1 MEKPPLTK
9 QGFELIKSELH
20 KLKTKARPEIS
31 QAIAE
36 ARAHGD
42 LKENAEYHAAKEQ
55 QALLEKKI
63 STIESTLAN
72 CIVID
77 VLDIPYSGKVVFG
90 STLRLYDIDEAK
102 ELQFKIVGN
111 LESDPDKG
119 LISIDT
125 PIARGL
131 LGKELED
138 EVAIETPAGTKN
150 FEILEIEHI

>member
-1 MEKPPLTK
+1 MDKPPLTK
-9 QGFELIKSELH
+9 EGFEVIKAQLH
-20 KLKTKARPEIS
+20 ELKTKARPEIS

-63 STIESTLAN
+63 AIIESTLAN
-72 CIVID
+72 CVIID
-77 VLDIPYSGKVVFG
+77 VKDIPYSGKVVFG
-90 STLRLYDIDEAK
+90 ATLKLYDVNEDK
-102 ELQFKIVGN
+102 EIQYRLVGN
-111 LESDPDKG
+111 LESDPDRG

-131 LGKELED
+131 LGKELDD
-138 EVAIETPAGTKN
+138 EVAIETPSGTKH
-150 FEILEIEHI
+150 FEILDIKHF

>member
-20 KLKTKARPEIS
+20 QLKTKARPEIS

>member
-1 MEKPPLTK
+1 M
-9 QGFELIKSELH
+9 
-20 KLKTKARPEIS
+20 
-31 QAIAE
+31 
-36 ARAHGD
+36 
-42 LKENAEYHAAKEQ
+42 
-55 QALLEKKI
+55 
-63 STIESTLAN
+63 AN

>member
-1 MEKPPLTK
+1 MCSSDL
-9 QGFELIKSELH
+9 
-20 KLKTKARPEIS
+20 

-63 STIESTLAN
+63 ATIESTLAN
-72 CIVID
+72 CVIID
-77 VLDIPYSGKVVFG
+77 VKDIPYSGKVVFG
-90 STLRLYDIDEAK
+90 STLKLYDVNEDK
-102 ELQFKIVGN
+102 EIQYRLVGN
-111 LESDPDKG
+111 LESDPDRG

-131 LGKELED
+131 LGKELDD
-138 EVAIETPAGTKN
+138 EVAIETPSGTKH
-150 FEILEIEHI
+150 FEILDIQHL

>member
-111 LESDPDKG
+111 LESNPDKG

>member
-1 MEKPPLTK
+1 MDKPPLTK
-9 QGFELIKSELH
+9 EGFEFIKSELH
-20 KLKTKARPEIS
+20 QLKTKARPEIS

>member
-1 MEKPPLTK
+1 MDKPPLTK
-9 QGFELIKSELH
+9 EGFEFIKSELH
-20 KLKTKARPEIS
+20 QLKTKARPEIS

-55 QALLEKKI
+55 QSLLEKKI

-77 VLDIPYSGKVVFG
+77 VRDIPYSGKVVFG

-111 LESDPDKG
+111 LESNPDKG

>member
-9 QGFELIKSELH
+9 QGFEFIKSELH
-20 KLKTKARPEIS
+20 QLKTKARPEIS

>member
-9 QGFELIKSELH
+9 QGFEFIKSELH
-20 KLKTKARPEIS
+20 TLKTKARPEIS

-77 VLDIPYSGKVVFG
+77 VHDIPYSGKVVFG

-138 EVAIETPAGTKN
+138 EVAIETPAGIKN